1 MTNYQLYHT
10 NVYLGGQMKYDLVLS
25 PSGGDLVV
33 SDFHISPIFPLIPF
47 NKYAKEN
54 LLNYSHQENI
64 KRFYRQISSSFYNQK
79 VNPMLENPY
88 PIMTEYSGKLY
99 DDTYEMGCRRMSYKL
114 YNRQFEFLCPLWL
127 EKLEEGEY
135 LNFELS
141 IYTNMNQK
149 SPLSKKN
156 IIFRPKTGCSFHN
169 KFVEYLNNYLDYTGI
184 RSNGVDSVFNI
195 DPISQISMVEGLN
208 VETGMNQVKQL
219 PHLLTNLFGRELP
232 LMEFDNHIIRS
243 LQDNKLITKQL
254 FNFNLCFNPEHL
266 ISDYILGLMG
276 CEKFTIKLNVAVEK
290 ENGGSYSLDVCD
302 LYSNYE
308 YIPKKYCGPRAINI
322 NSNYT
327 TKDVTDAWKRYKYS
341 GAANGELIEPNVLE
355 YMKDYKC
362 VDYIDKNKITQP
374 IIHWSLYDNN
384 DYIFNAYNG
393 FGGYHITGV
402 NTMEYSDHK
411 YDNTPSLRHT
421 EFVAPQN
428 SNCWCN
434 SIILNPQMEQGL
446 GTEDTD
452 ISISN
457 VFRLAH
463 AKNIETYFSDFGSG
477 IWNNG
482 LKRERIEGSEDN
494 SGHYKILIVG
504 HKSDI
509 GWGIANIGLND
520 SIGLTFFGDSG
531 ITYVLFN
538 IWRDEISDV
547 ETAVNGFTLNKAK
560 KALEALLKALLK
572 SLDTDEDTVKE
583 VKGLLD
589 LLNSIKDTTKLY
601 MCPESLE
608 LRRVDSSSLQTD
620 EMYYEKSSKPGTYVE
635 RYFGK
640 IKPTFIVPGDI
651 DFNYKYFKVVATQNN
666 IHLQNVKKY
675 NKYIGSP
682 VYPSIGYFFLD
693 KISMN
698 YNDSSGAEQE
708 TNSFNS
714 NTIRCLRPEFEWI
727 LTQSPDSNGQYLKI
741 KNLVQN
747 KLNEYYNIE
756 QGDLSDYIMSLYE
769 YTSSFDYVEGSIT
782 DYKYDI
788 KLTLK

>member
-25 PSGGDLVV
+25 PNEGDLVV
-33 SDFHISPIFPLIPF
+33 SDFHISPISPLIPF

-64 KRFYRQISSSFYNQK
+64 KRFYKQISSSFYNQK
-79 VNPMLENPY
+79 VNPLLENPY
-88 PIMTEYSGKLY
+88 PIMTEYSSKLY

-141 IYTNMNQK
+141 VYTNMNQE

-156 IIFRPKTGCSFHN
+156 IIFKPKTGCTFHN
-169 KFVEYLNNYLDYTGI
+169 KFVEYLNNYLDYVGI
-184 RSNGVDSVFNI
+184 RNNGVDSVFNI
-195 DPISQISMVEGLN
+195 DPISQISVVEGLN

-219 PHLLTNLFGRELP
+219 PHLLTNLFSRELP
-232 LMEFDNHIIRS
+232 LLEFDNHIIRS

-266 ISDYILGLMG
+266 ISDHILELMG
-276 CEKFTIKLNVAVEK
+276 CEKFTIKLKVAIEK
-290 ENGGSYSLDVCD
+290 ENGESHPLEICD

-308 YIPKKYCGPRAINI
+308 YIPKKYCGSRAINI
-322 NSNYT
+322 NSDYT
-327 TKDVTDAWKRYKYS
+327 TDDVTETWKRLKYS
-341 GAANGELIEPNVLE
+341 GAANGELAEPNVLE

-384 DYIFNAYNG
+384 DYIFNVYNG
-393 FGGYHITGV
+393 FGGYHITGN
-402 NTMEYSDHK
+402 NTIEYSDHK

-421 EFVAPQN
+421 EFVASQN

-434 SIILNPQMEQGL
+434 SIILNPQMVQDS
-446 GTEDTD
+446 GTG
-452 ISISN
+452 ISN
-457 VFRLAH
+457 VFRLSH
-463 AKNIETYFSDFGSG
+463 AKNIETYFSDFGEG
-477 IWNNG
+477 MWNNG
-482 LKRERIEGSEDN
+482 LKREGIEDPVGSSN
-494 SGHYKILIVG
+494 HYKILIVG
-504 HKSDI
+504 HTSNI
-509 GWGIANIGLND
+509 GWGIENIDLTDVGEPQV
-520 SIGLTFFGDSG
+520 GLTFFEDSG
-531 ITYVLFN
+531 NTYVLFN
-538 IWRDEISDV
+538 IWRDSLPDV
-547 ETAVNGFTLNKAK
+547 EKAVNGFTLNKAK
-560 KALEALLKALLK
+560 KALDGLLKL
-572 SLDTDEDTVKE
+572 SDTDEGTV
-583 VKGLLD
+583 GDLFDLLD
-589 LLNSIKDTTKLY
+589 SIKDTTKLY

-608 LRRVDSSSLQTD
+608 PRRMDSSSLQTD
-620 EMYYEKSSKPGTYVE
+620 EIYYEKSSKPGAYVE

-675 NKYIGSP
+675 NKYIGTP

-693 KISMN
+693 KTSMS
-698 YNDSSGAEQE
+698 YNDSLGAERE

-714 NTIRCLRPEFEWI
+714 NTIRGLRPEFEWI
-727 LTQSPDSNGQYLKI
+727 LTQSPDANGQYLKI